1 MVLIMNVQSKNKKT
15 PYLKVL
21 KKGALIALNQPVTF
35 VPQITSWVC
44 MTFSV
49 LITPWGTRRIF
60 D

>member
-1 MVLIMNVQSKNKKT
+1 MNVQSKNKKT